1 MALTNSQYDKIMR
14 IYERKRQNHRA
25 MLTRRREEIAAK
37 LPAYNIL
44 EEEIISISMD
54 KVREKLLSNNLDK
67 SNLSGSEQADL
78 KSSLN
83 ELIWERKELLLAN
96 NYPEDYLELT
106 YDCPLCKDTGY
117 VEDKKCKCFQQEEI
131 RVLYE
136 YSNLLHMPKEE
147 NFDTFNL
154 DYYSPQIKDS
164 KGRDAFSL
172 AMKAYDTCENFTRNF
187 GQSFEN
193 ILIYGDVGTGKTFL
207 THCIANVLLPQGY
220 SVIYFTSQD
229 LFDALAKQRFQN
241 NSAEQT
247 MDVNNHIWNCDLLII
262 DDLGTELTNN
272 FSCSALFTCINE
284 RYLRKKS
291 TIISTNLS
299 PGKISEIYT
308 ERTTSRLSANYIK
321 LKLIG
326 DDIRRKKKN

>member
-25 MLTRRREEIAAK
+25 MLTRRQEEIASK

-44 EEEIISISMD
+44 EEEIISLSMES
-54 KVREKLLSNNLDK
+54 VRQRLLSPAP
-67 SNLSGSEQADL
+67 QAQAPIATADTDL
-78 KSSLN
+78 KSALD
-83 ELIWERKELLLAN
+83 ELIGERKQLLVAN
-96 NYPEDYLELT
+96 NYPPDYLEPT
-106 YDCPLCKDTGY
+106 YDCPICKDTGY

-136 YSNLLHMPKEE
+136 QSNLLHMPKEE

-154 DYYSPQIKDS
+154 DYYSPQIKDN

-187 GQSFEN
+187 GQNYEN

-207 THCIANVLLPQGY
+207 THCIANALLPEGY

-229 LFDALAKQRFQN
+229 LFDALAKQRFQG
-241 NSAEQT
+241 NSTEGT
-247 MDVNNHIWNCDLLII
+247 DVTNHIWNCDLLII

-284 RYLRKKS
+284 RFLRKKS

-299 PGKISEIYT
+299 PAKISEIYT

-326 DDIRRKKKN
+326 DDIRRKKKS